1 MQFDYYYFLYNCML
15 LKEFCIFFKIIL
27 IYLFFLINTAATLYF
42 LEEVSSNALI
52 RFIALIY
59 VLLLYYLMFKFG
71 SEVCLAI
78 ILEYQDK
85 LWQADL
91 YYRSGDLRIYPD
103 DIPIRIRTYN
113 YVPSIHVI
121 IADIIFIV
129 TFFFW

>member
-1 MQFDYYYFLYNCML
+1 MNIGSTL
-15 LKEFCIFFKIIL
+15 L
-27 IYLFFLINTAATLYF
+27 F
-42 LEEVSSNALI
+42 LEKISSNALI

-103 DIPIRIRTYN
+103 DIPIPAPN
-113 YVPSIHVI
+113 YGLWIFYI
-121 IADIIFIV
+121 IANTIFII
-129 TFFFW
+129 W